1 MKKLSYFLIAII
13 FSSCVTQQSFPLL
26 SKYQDTPFVV
36 YSDKSKDEV
45 WSKVIDI
52 FAQKGLPISVI
63 DKSSGLIGSNEYQF
77 ANSMTHET
85 MSGFVKDT
93 TAWIVVNRYT
103 TDGTNTLYPN
113 TVKGSFNV
121 RIKEEG
127 SKTSININ
135 LVGLTAWY
143 LQPSANMQIP
153 YEVKSTGV
161 FERTFAELV
170 K

>member
-1 MKKLSYFLIAII
+1 MKKISYLLIVVIL
-13 FSSCVTQQSFPLL
+13 SSCMVQQSFPLQ
-26 SKYQDTPFVV
+26 SKYQETPYTI

-45 WSKVIDI
+45 WSKVIDV
-52 FAQKGLPISVI
+52 FAQKGLAISVI

-77 ANSMTHET
+77 GNSMTHET
-85 MSGFVKDT
+85 MSGFLQDT

-121 RIKEEG
+121 RVKEEG
-127 SKTSININ
+127 NKTSININ
-135 LVGLTAWY
+135 LVGLSAWY
-143 LQPSANMQIP
+143 LQPSANLQIP